1 RQRISAFMTITNR
14 VAMDDPQRALAML
27 DELERADERQAVR
40 QNIAF
45 TWLQRDPEG
54 ALEWM
59 LAADRSERG
68 DFIQMAGQTLMQTD
82 LDAAM
87 RVLSRLDK
95 KNATMWAGQIASHLG
110 MERSVAEAEAFIAQ
124 YEGGPDYDEMLM
136 AVISGVAQTD
146 AEAAVGMMARLPD
159 GGKRQMLYQAVY
171 SQYAE
176 QYPRRAADSALTT
189 IEDDSRRS
197 QVLGAIAARWSY
209 SDPQAAAQ
217 WVRRLPHGSVR
228 DAAVVGLT
236 AGWRELTAARR
247 QMIEEIGNAEQ
258 RKQAFASVLYRV
270 ARDDPEQAQRLLA
283 DIDLPDDDKEAIR
296 QSLQQIQEH
305 SGQASLSVY

>member
-1 RQRISAFMTITNR
+1 
-14 VAMDDPQRALAML
+14 
-27 DELERADERQAVR
+27 
-40 QNIAF
+40 
-45 TWLQRDPEG
+45 
-54 ALEWM
+54 
-59 LAADRSERG
+59 
-68 DFIQMAGQTLMQTD
+68 
-82 LDAAM
+82 
-87 RVLSRLDK
+87 
-95 KNATMWAGQIASHLG
+95 